1 MIDLEQKGNGSM
13 ESRTVT
19 ICSGLDFVNI
29 NYTPM
34 IARDPECA
42 KVSQYQLH
50 YTSMIA
56 RDPECAKV
64 SQYIYTPMIARDP
77 ESAKAIHQ

>member
-1 MIDLEQKGNGSM
+1 MLIDLEQKGTGSM

-34 IARDPECA
+34 IARDPDCA
-42 KVSQYQLH
+42 KV
-50 YTSMIA
+50 
-56 RDPECAKV
+56 RDITFTVTFQAYVKYCNFYGYKNDIFLV
-64 SQYIYTPMIARDP
+64 
-77 ESAKAIHQ
+77 